1 MSRIRL
7 IGLDMDGTVLD
18 EEKKISQENKRV
30 IGQAIE
36 NGIIVL
42 PVTGRPLEG
51 VPEEFLNIKGV
62 EYVITSNGARA
73 YRLSDGKVLF
83 ENLLSREMALRVLEV
98 LKGFPVV
105 PDCFIDGRGHM
116 PEKAHQMIPEMGLA
130 PAMMKY
136 LLNSRDFYPDLTEYM
151 LQETRDV
158 EKITINFY
166 LEEDGSRRC
175 GDEVLAKLRQIEGI
189 TVVTGA
195 VHNMEVNAETASKG
209 LALLQL
215 GELLGIGREEI
226 MACGDAKND
235 LDMIKRAGVGVAMG
249 NADEEVKTGAD
260 FVTKTNMENGVAY
273 AIEQLA
279 LIACAAERHVR
290 KCEFT

>member
-1 MSRIRL
+1 MGRIRL
-7 IGLDMDGTVLD
+7 IGLDLDGTVLD

-30 IGQAIE
+30 IRRAIE

-51 VPEEFLNIKGV
+51 VPEEFLNIKGM

-73 YRLSDGKVLF
+73 YRLSDGRVLF
-83 ENLLSREMALRVLEV
+83 ENLLSREITLQVLEM
-98 LKGFPVV
+98 LKDFPVV

-130 PAMMKY
+130 PAMVRY
-136 LLNSRDFYPDLTEYM
+136 LLSSRDFYPDLTEYM
-151 LQETRDV
+151 MQETREV
-158 EKITINFY
+158 EKVTINFY
-166 LEEDGSRRC
+166 LEKDGSRRC
-175 GDEVLAKLRQIEGI
+175 GDEVLAKLRQIEGT

-195 VHNMEVNAETASKG
+195 AHNMEVNVDTASKG

-215 GELLGIGREEI
+215 GELLNIRREEI

-235 LDMIKRAGVGVAMG
+235 LDMIQRAGVGVAMG
-249 NADEEVKTGAD
+249 NADEAVKAEAD
-260 FVTKTNMENGVAY
+260 FVTKTNVENGVAY
-273 AIEQLA
+273 AIEKLA
-279 LIACAAERHVR
+279 LR
-290 KCEFT
+290 

>member
-7 IGLDMDGTVLD
+7 IGLDLDGTVLD
-18 EEKKISQENKRV
+18 EEKRVSQENRRA
-30 IGQAIE
+30 IRQAIE
-36 NGIIVL
+36 SGIIVL

-51 VPEEFLNIKGV
+51 VPGELLDIEGM

-83 ENLLSREMALRVLEV
+83 ENLLGRETVLQVLER
-98 LKGFPVV
+98 LEGFPVV

-130 PAMMKY
+130 PAMLRY
-136 LLNSRDFYPDLTEYM
+136 LLRSRDFYPDLAEYIM
-151 LQETRDV
+151 QETRDV
-158 EKITINFY
+158 EKVTVNFY
-166 LEEDGSRRC
+166 LEKDGSRRC
-175 GDEVLAKLRQIEGI
+175 GDEVLSRLRQIEGI

-195 VHNMEVNAETASKG
+195 AHNMEVNVDSASKG

-215 GELLGIGREEI
+215 GELLGIRREEI

-235 LDMIKRAGVGVAMG
+235 LDMIRRAGVGVAMG
-249 NADEEVKTGAD
+249 NADEAVKAEAD
-260 FVTKTNMENGVAY
+260 FVTKTNVENGVAY
-273 AIEQLA
+273 AIGQLA
-279 LIACAAERHVR
+279 LQ
-290 KCEFT
+290 